1 MKAKAAKAKA
11 KDWATAAVA
20 FRLAADLIERVDA
33 HARRMEAA
41 QPGLAFSRSDAV
53 RVLLNKAL
61 DLEESKAKGR

>member
-1 MKAKAAKAKA
+1 MKAKAKA

-20 FRLAADLIERVDA
+20 FRLAEDLLERVDA

-53 RVLLNKAL
+53 RVLLNQAL
-61 DLEESKAKGR
+61 DLAEAKAKGR